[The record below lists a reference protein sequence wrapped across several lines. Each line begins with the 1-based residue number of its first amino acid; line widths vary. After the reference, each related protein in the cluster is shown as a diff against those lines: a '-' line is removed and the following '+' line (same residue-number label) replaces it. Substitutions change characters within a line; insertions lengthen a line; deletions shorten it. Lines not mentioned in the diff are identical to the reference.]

1 MIVFRGKIS
10 SGLGKHS
17 ELVIP
22 GKQELKDSPNDWPDR
37 FVSGSLNVRITEFPS
52 ILQSTR
58 KQLKALD
65 RGLFPPTIV
74 IPQNEIKNNSLRS
87 KLFKPRRGTGQA
99 WRATLHTHSRSTHVW
114 VFRRI
119 GSHMHDCLEL
129 ISDKRLRENLDI
141 RDHDEVRVIL
151 RS

>member
-1 MIVFRGKIS
+1 MVIFRGKIS
-10 SGLGKHS
+10 SGLGRHS

-22 GKQELKDSPNDWPDR
+22 GKKKLLNAPSDWPDR
-37 FVSGSLNVRITEFPS
+37 FASGSLNVQIVEYPP
-52 ILQSTR
+52 ILRSHR

-65 RGLFPPTIV
+65 RGLVPPSIV
-74 IPQNEIKNNSLRS
+74 IPQHEIANNSLRR

-99 WRATLHTHSRSTHVW
+99 WRATLHAHSHSMNVW

-129 ISDKRLRENLDI
+129 ISEKRIRESLNI
-141 RDHDEVRVIL
+141 RDQDEVHVVL
-151 RS
+151 HS

>member
-17 ELVIP
+17 ELIIP
-22 GKQELKDSPNDWPDR
+22 GKKDLKNSPSDWPDR
-37 FVSGSLNVRITEFPS
+37 FAAGSLNVQITEYPS
-52 ILQSTR
+52 ILQSSR

-65 RGLFPPTIV
+65 QGLFPPTLV
-74 IPQNEIKNNSLRS
+74 IPQNEIKNNSLRR

-99 WRATLHTHSRSTHVW
+99 WRATLHSNSLSMHVW

-119 GSHMHDCLEL
+119 GSHMHDCIEL
-129 ISDKRLRENLDI
+129 ISDKRIRENLNI
-141 RDHDEVRVIL
+141 RDQDEVHVVL
-151 RS
+151 HS

>member
-22 GKQELKDSPNDWPDR
+22 GKRDLKNSPTDWPDR
-37 FVSGSLNVRITEFPS
+37 FASGSLNVQITEYP
-52 ILQSTR
+52 IVLQSRR
-58 KQLKALD
+58 KQLTALD
-65 RGLFPPTIV
+65 RGLVPPTMV
-74 IPQNEIKNNSLRS
+74 IPQNEILNNSLRR

-99 WRATLHTHSRSTHVW
+99 WRATLHSHSRSMHVW
-114 VFRRI
+114 VFRRV

-129 ISDKRLRENLDI
+129 ISDERIRDNLDI
-141 RDHDEVRVIL
+141 RDQDEVRIVL
-151 RS
+151 HS